1 MTFNGVDCVADYVPP
16 APVECDDLNCLKC
29 TAAAT
34 CDECYGGYNLNFDTG
49 LCEMDMTCPVA

>member
-1 MTFNGVDCVADYVPP
+1 MTFNGVDCVADFVPP
-16 APVECDDLNCLKC
+16 TPPVECLDPNCLKC

-34 CDECYGGYNLNFDTG
+34 CDECYGGYNLVSG